1 MEIILIILFLAGLA
15 GIFIRR
21 LFIINSENKTVRAI
35 PSRES
40 DKSAFD
46 KESRLK
52 RVSKMFQRGAHKI
65 APRILEAKMLYSRAL
80 KYYEKGDMEE
90 AEKKLIQV
98 TSLDENF
105 HDAFHKL
112 GLIYLKQNQFGK
124 AEAVF
129 KQLTYNVENDPVYL
143 SNLGRALYEQ
153 KKYDEA
159 LEAYLKSIE
168 LDGTRP
174 GRFIST
180 AEVYRQT
187 GDKEK
192 AAEMYKKAIEL
203 DPRNLNYL
211 LAFAGFLI
219 EDDKI
224 EHAKEQLQVVLD
236 KEPENEA
243 ALEMMKEIEKK

>member
-1 MEIILIILFLAGLA
+1 MDLILLILVLAGLA
-15 GIFIRR
+15 GIFFRR
-21 LFIINSENKTVRAI
+21 LYISQYELKSTRVQ
-35 PSRES
+35 PVRES
-40 DKSAFD
+40 DKSAFE

-65 APRILEAKMLYSRAL
+65 APRVLEAKMMYSRAL

-112 GLIYLKQNQFGK
+112 GLIYLKQNQFGR

-159 LEAYLKSIE
+159 LEAYLKALEI
-168 LDGTRP
+168 DATRP
-174 GRFIST
+174 GRFVST
-180 AEVYRQT
+180 AEVYKQL
-187 GDKEK
+187 DNKEK
-192 AAEMYKKAIEL
+192 AAEMYKKAIEM
-203 DPRNLNYL
+203 DPRNIDYL
-211 LAFAGFLI
+211 LAFANFLI
-219 EDDKI
+219 EDDKL
-224 EHAKEQLQVVLD
+224 EHAKEQIQAVLE
-236 KEPENEA
+236 KEPENETA
-243 ALEMMKEIEKK
+243 KEMMKEIEKK